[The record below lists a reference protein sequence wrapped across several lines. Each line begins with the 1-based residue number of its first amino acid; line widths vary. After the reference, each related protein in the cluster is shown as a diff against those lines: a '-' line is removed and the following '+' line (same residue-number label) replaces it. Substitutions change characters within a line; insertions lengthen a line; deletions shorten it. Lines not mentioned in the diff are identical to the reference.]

1 MTTGDFKMD
10 RTRTKS
16 KVSQIKRPAIIA
28 AAALALI
35 SGGALLAN
43 IDFSTQRVDRT
54 TLSIEAVQRGTM
66 EIKVGADG
74 QLLSKRIEQLAAQVP
89 GRVAKADIKPGAVVQ
104 VGQVLVE
111 LANPQLMA
119 SAEEAQSAWEGA
131 VAELQASEAELQTNM
146 MNQEVVL
153 TAAQFT
159 LDKAQVKTEAD
170 EALAHD
176 GLLSGIE
183 LKRSQLDLNQ
193 LRKTYEIEAS
203 RLKMVRG
210 NIQVQLS
217 VKKSRVTQLARAL
230 DRARTQ
236 AADLN
241 VVAGIS
247 GIVQAINVEVGQ
259 QLQPGSP
266 IGRIAQQNQLY
277 AELKVPARE
286 ATQVQAGQ
294 KVVVDTRN
302 GIVNGVVTRVDPG
315 VTDGTVVV
323 DVDLQGALPAGA
335 RPQLPVEGTIYISQ
349 LPDTLYVGKPAYVKN
364 DAAIS
369 VYKLDPAARYATRVR
384 IKAGKVSL
392 NYLQVLEGLKAGDRI
407 ITSEIGEWQDQER
420 ILLK

>member
-1 MTTGDFKMD
+1 MD
-10 RTRTKS
+10 LARTKS
-16 KVSQIKRPAIIA
+16 KASRIKRPAIIA
-28 AAALALI
+28 GAALVLV
-35 SGGALLAN
+35 SGGVVLAS

-54 TLSIEAVQRGTM
+54 KLSIETVQQGTM
-66 EIKVGADG
+66 EVKVGANG
-74 QLLSKRIEQLAAQVP
+74 QLLPKHIEQLAAQVS

-111 LANPQLMA
+111 LANPQLIA

-131 VAELQASEAELQTNM
+131 IAELQSAEAELQTNM
-146 MNQEVVL
+146 LNQEVVL
-153 TAAQFT
+153 TGAQFNSE
-159 LDKAQVKTEAD
+159 KAQVKTEAD
-170 EALAHD
+170 EALARE

-183 LKRSQLDLNQ
+183 LKRSQLDLTQ
-193 LRKTYEIEAS
+193 LKKTYEIEGS
-203 RLKMVRG
+203 RLKKVRD
-210 NIQVQLS
+210 NIQVQLA
-217 VKKSRVTQLARAL
+217 VKRSHVTQLARAL

-236 AADLN
+236 AADLK

-247 GIVQAINVEVGQ
+247 GIVQTINVEVGQ

-266 IGRIAQQNQLY
+266 IGRIAQREQLY

-294 KVVVDTRN
+294 KVIVDTRN
-302 GIVNGVVTRVDPG
+302 GTVNGIVTRVDPG
-315 VTDGTVVV
+315 VTEGTVVV
-323 DVDLQGALPAGA
+323 DVDLQAPLPAGA

-349 LPDTLYVGKPAYVKN
+349 LPNTLYVGKPAYVKN
-364 DAAIS
+364 DAAIA
-369 VYKLDPAARYATRVR
+369 VYKLDPAGRYATRTT

-392 NYLQVLEGLKAGDRI
+392 NYLQVLQGLQPGDRI